1 MTLRTRL
8 IAAMSVIALTLVA
21 AMVFVTR
28 STEANLTAQVDDDLA
43 GASRAA
49 EAIAYGLGDPPPVPP
64 GDRPEPRPDDEGSRL
79 SAVYVGVV
87 DGEEVVTVERPGLN
101 EESSGLP
108 QIDAAE
114 ASGAAS
120 SGALF
125 NVEDEDSTSRWR
137 VRASEASNGLVT
149 VVAMPLDSVDA
160 AIDDLVTLE
169 LVAGAI
175 IFGALALVAFWVIR
189 LGVNPIRRMTDTASA
204 IAAGDLTRRVPESA
218 SGTEVGDLGNA
229 LNRMLTS
236 IEESFSERDR
246 AEGRLRQ
253 FAVR

>member
-49 EAIAYGLGDPPPVPP
+49 EAIAYGLGDPPPVPS

-114 ASGAAS
+114 ASGEPFWHLPIPEEISENLTSDVADLAS
-120 SGALF
+120 SGK
-125 NVEDEDSTSRWR
+125 NRY
-137 VRASEASNGLVT
+137 G
-149 VVAMPLDSVDA
+149 
-160 AIDDLVTLE
+160 
-169 LVAGAI
+169 
-175 IFGALALVAFWVIR
+175 GALTAAAFLR
-189 LGVNPIRRMTDTASA
+189 
-204 IAAGDLTRRVPESA
+204 EF
-218 SGTEVGDLGNA
+218 VGD
-229 LNRMLTS
+229 
-236 IEESFSERDR
+236 ERSWAHLDI
-246 AEGRLRQ
+246 AGPAWNGKGAYDYTPKAGTG
-253 FAVR
+253 FAVRTLVALARDLAG